1 MACTLCQNST
11 NTWTWAGWSQFC
23 DSVYVTQYPPGVSQ
37 NGTIPHWAYL
47 DYTKEDKFN
56 PTFAESVGR
65 DPEVTATS
73 SATRPPPT
81 ATDPA
86 NEGGDQ
92 QSDRGGSASHAGAI
106 AGGVIGGVAL
116 LAIIAAIVLFLRKR
130 RWKSRQA
137 HVIDLVPD
145 EGGQWETTEMQN
157 THKTQRLYD
166 PSDPSTFPTPLSVS
180 GESYT
185 PSQAHNT
192 PPHFG
197 KYTGSAEI

>member
-1 MACTLCQNST
+1 M
-11 NTWTWAGWSQFC
+11 
-23 DSVYVTQYPPGVSQ
+23 
-37 NGTIPHWAYL
+37 
-47 DYTKEDKFN
+47 
-56 PTFAESVGR
+56 GR

-92 QSDRGGSASHAGAI
+92 ESDKSGSSSDAGAI

-116 LAIIAAIVLFLRKR
+116 LMIIAAIVFFLRKR
-130 RWKSRQA
+130 RWKERQA
-137 HVIDLVPD
+137 HVIDLTSD
-145 EGGQWETTEMQN
+145 EGVRLEAMGMQN

-185 PSQAHNT
+185 PPQAYDT
-192 PPHFG
+192 PPHLG